1 MIASALAALSCIGAI
16 LAARC
21 RLRRVERA
29 LSFDPRELARALGRP
44 PTRELVDKKR
54 ALLSRLDESL
64 AALRAAPHDQ
74 PMSTET
80 QAVVEQ
86 TKARILQ
93 FLHLDRE
100 NEQLLLRYSLAPKPP
115 PVGPA
120 ANPTNLQRTYDQSKT
135 G

>member
-1 MIASALAALSCIGAI
+1 MTHPDPLQNHRKLCDELYQLALEENRFLK
-16 LAARC
+16 
-21 RLRRVERA
+21 EQ
-29 LSFDPRELARALGRP
+29 GRP

-115 PVGPA
+115 LVGPA
-120 ANPTNLQRTYDQSKT
+120 ASTTNLQRTYEQQKL
-135 G
+135 GK